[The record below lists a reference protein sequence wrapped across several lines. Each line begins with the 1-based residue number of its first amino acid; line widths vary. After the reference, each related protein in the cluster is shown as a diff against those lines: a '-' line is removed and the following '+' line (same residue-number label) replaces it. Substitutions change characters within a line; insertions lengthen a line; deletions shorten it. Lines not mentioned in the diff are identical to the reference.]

1 VQHTPGTLVGHRTVQ
16 VAVLDHDRTRLDGW
30 PHLGRDVVGAIGR
43 VDERLGARGDVPA
56 AVQHDLPQLKPEVS
70 APWLAA
76 AHDLPP
82 LLLEPRGEQLRL
94 CRLARTVAAL
104 KGDEEAGCHYSAFF
118 LGAAFFAVVAF
129 FACAFFAGAFLAGFF
144 AGPLARLSASSCTAR
159 SKSIS
164 STVSPRG
171 MVALVTPSVTY
182 APKRPSLILIGLPLS
197 GSSANSL
204 SALEALRAPYF
215 GCANSSTAPARS
227 MSKIWSSAVSDRVS
241 VPFFRY
247 GP

>member
-1 VQHTPGTLVGHRTVQ
+1 
-16 VAVLDHDRTRLDGW
+16 
-30 PHLGRDVVGAIGR
+30 
-43 VDERLGARGDVPA
+43 
-56 AVQHDLPQLKPEVS
+56 KPEVS
-70 APWLAA
+70 APWLVA

-82 LLLEPRGEQLRL
+82 LLLDPRGEQRRL

-104 KGDEEAGCHYSAFF
+104 TGDEAAGCLHSAFF
-118 LGAAFFAVVAF
+118 LGAAFFAAGFFVVVAF
-129 FACAFFAGAFLAGFF
+129 FAGAFFAGAFLAGFL

-159 SKSIS
+159 SKSTS